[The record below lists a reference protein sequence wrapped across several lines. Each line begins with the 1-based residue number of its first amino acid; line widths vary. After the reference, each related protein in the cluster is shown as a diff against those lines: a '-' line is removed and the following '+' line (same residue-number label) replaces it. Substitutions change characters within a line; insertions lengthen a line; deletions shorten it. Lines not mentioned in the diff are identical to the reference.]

1 MRRPVFEAPSITMRL
16 IMSEINFDA
25 PHDIMALMQV
35 LQTTLIRSEDVQIY
49 VEKIIR
55 MGQK

>member
-1 MRRPVFEAPSITMRL
+1 MFEAPSITMRL